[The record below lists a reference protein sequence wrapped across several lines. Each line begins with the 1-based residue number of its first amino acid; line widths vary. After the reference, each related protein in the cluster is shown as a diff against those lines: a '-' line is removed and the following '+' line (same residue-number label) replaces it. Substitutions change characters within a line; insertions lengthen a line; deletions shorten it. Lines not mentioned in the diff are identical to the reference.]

1 MQKVIGKII
10 EFDGMSGTLVDRDKN
25 EYIFTHGDLENKD
38 LKVGDIVVF
47 EKELFKTIDVQLNL
61 ARFIKKMDR
70 EKTR

>member
-10 EFDGMSGTLVDRDKN
+10 EFDGMSGTLVDRDRN
-25 EYIFTHGDLENKD
+25 EYIFTYGDLESKD

-47 EKELFKTIDVQLNL
+47 EKEVYKTIDVEINL
-61 ARFIKKMDR
+61 ARFIKKIDR